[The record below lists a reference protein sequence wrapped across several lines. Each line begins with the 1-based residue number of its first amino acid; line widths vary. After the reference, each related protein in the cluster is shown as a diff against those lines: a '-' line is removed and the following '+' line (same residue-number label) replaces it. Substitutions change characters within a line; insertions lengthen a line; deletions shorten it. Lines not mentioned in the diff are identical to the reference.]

1 MPLSILQVKE
11 ALTVYIQCMHYN
23 NSILWLLY
31 MYKKCITN
39 FKLKLGLKI
48 ISTYLVLFSPSF
60 CCLNGIL
67 DTLIISQQ
75 QKKYPYES
83 TFLTPCG
90 PTTLNEL
97 TLKKQ

>member
-1 MPLSILQVKE
+1 MYDKLQTETWV
-11 ALTVYIQCMHYN
+11 
-23 NSILWLLY
+23 
-31 MYKKCITN
+31 
-39 FKLKLGLKI
+39 KI